1 MSTAQVVELVDTL
14 VLEASVVRREG
25 SSPFLGTNFVRRFT
39 VRQTTFENIYNK
51 ERFVMNGKPEKKVI
65 DGIEYIK
72 LFKEGTLRE
81 VLVRK
86 DFIKKVNN

>member
-1 MSTAQVVELVDTL
+1 M
-14 VLEASVVRREG
+14 
-25 SSPFLGTNFVRRFT
+25 
-39 VRQTTFENIYNK
+39 RQTTFENIYNK

-86 DFIKKVNN
+86 DFVKKVNN